1 MVARRPVLFLLT
13 DQPLL
18 RNRPTADSGPV
29 RAFVSRN
36 ACAAT
41 KSPALSG
48 NENESQLSFYRFW
61 CLVFH
66 KTKKVKMEVGSTFSV
81 FCVCSFKNQE
91 TIKGKSISVF
101 PFYVFVC
108 KTEAEFRFRF
118 LCLFVHKRKND
129 KTEAEFRFS
138 FFVFLLSKKQK
149 TIKRKSNFVYLFLEK
164 DSIKQ

>member
-1 MVARRPVLFLLT
+1 MCLFV
-13 DQPLL
+13 DK
-18 RNRPTADSGPV
+18 R
-29 RAFVSRN
+29 
-36 ACAAT
+36 
-41 KSPALSG
+41 
-48 NENESQLSFYRFW
+48 
-61 CLVFH
+61 
-66 KTKKVKMEVGSTFSV
+66 
-81 FCVCSFKNQE
+81 KND
-91 TIKGKSISVF
+91 
-101 PFYVFVC
+101 